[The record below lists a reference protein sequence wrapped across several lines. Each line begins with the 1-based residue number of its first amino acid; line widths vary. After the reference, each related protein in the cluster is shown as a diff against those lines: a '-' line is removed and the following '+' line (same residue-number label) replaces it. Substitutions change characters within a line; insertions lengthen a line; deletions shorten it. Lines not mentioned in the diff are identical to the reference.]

1 MNNTKKI
8 ALAIAVLCSAGSA
21 MAQDAMQAD
30 INPSWYIAPTV
41 VRIKPDHDFLVPDTG
56 WGGGLRFGKAVHPL
70 WDIQFGVTDA
80 RSDRSDALGH
90 YDYRQ
95 TLVGVDALLMLSR
108 KSIRPFLLAGIGA
121 ERDHES
127 NWLRGNVSDWSPYAS
142 LGAGLQFAFNE
153 RWSAQLDAR
162 MVRAHL
168 SNQSRFGFPDN
179 KTLTKYV
186 GFSLNYAFNPPPS
199 APMPAPAPKEVVVA
213 QAEPAPAPVAP
224 PPPPPPPPARFE
236 KVTLSATEL
245 FAFDKATLT
254 MPQPKLDDIAAA
266 LQAAP
271 SVTDVDIVGY
281 TDRLG
286 STKYNQKLS
295 ERRAN
300 AVRDYLISKGVDAG
314 RLKAYGKGE
323 QNPVVTDCHQK
334 KRPAL
339 IACLA
344 PNRRVEVEQ
353 ITVERR
359 VQ

>member
-1 MNNTKKI
+1 MKKI
-8 ALAIAVLCSAGSA
+8 ALALTVLGFAGSA
-21 MAQDAMQAD
+21 MAQDGAPEV

-41 VRIKPDHDFLVPDTG
+41 VRIKPDHDFLVPDYG
-56 WGGGLRFGKAVHPL
+56 WGGGVRFGKAVHPM
-70 WDIQFGVTDA
+70 WDIQVGVTDA
-80 RSDRSDALGH
+80 RSDRSDRFGH
-90 YDYRQ
+90 YNYRQ

-108 KSIRPFLLAGIGA
+108 KAIRPFVLFGVGA
-121 ERDHES
+121 ERDQET
-127 NWLRGNVSDWSPYAS
+127 NFLAGDVNDWSPYAN
-142 LGAGLQFAFNE
+142 LGVGLQFAFNE
-153 RWSAQLDAR
+153 RWSAQLDYRA
-162 MVRAHL
+162 VRAKL
-168 SNQSRFGFPDN
+168 SNQSRFRFPDD

-186 GFSLNYAFNPPPS
+186 GFSLNYAFDTPP
-199 APMPAPAPKEVVVA
+199 APLPPAPPPAPAPVV
-213 QAEPAPAPVAP
+213 QAEPAPAPVA

-245 FAFDKATLT
+245 FAIDSATLNL
-254 MPQPKLDDIAAA
+254 PQPKLDDIANA

-271 SVTDVDIVGY
+271 SITDVDVVGY

-300 AVRDYLISKGVDAG
+300 AVREYLVSKGVDAS

-323 QNPVVTDCHQK
+323 QNPVVTDCNQK
-334 KRPAL
+334 KKSEL